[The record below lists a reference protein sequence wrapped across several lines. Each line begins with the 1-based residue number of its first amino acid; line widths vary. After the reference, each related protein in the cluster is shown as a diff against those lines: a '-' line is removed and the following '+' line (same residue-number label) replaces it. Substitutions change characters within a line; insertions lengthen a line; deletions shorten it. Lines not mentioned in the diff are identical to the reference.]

1 MALSL
6 CSKLIEIVYSVVMG
20 SEIAQGGYSFVY
32 RATDAFTGEAFA
44 LKKILAQAEDQQA
57 AALNEIKIHKSF
69 DHPNIMPL
77 TDYGIV
83 SEGVQHLEYYLLF
96 PMMEVRSRGH
106 VGPSVAAGIFNH
118 QSLC

>member
-1 MALSL
+1 M
-6 CSKLIEIVYSVVMG
+6 VVG

-32 RATDAFTGEAFA
+32 RATDAFTGEVFA
-44 LKKILAQAEDQQA
+44 LKKILAQTEDQQA

-96 PMMEVRSRGH
+96 PMMEVQQCPLAIGSCRDL
-106 VGPSVAAGIFNH
+106 NH
-118 QSLC
+118 PLSELEWHATAYD